1 MGTIVYSNLV
11 DLLLEEGEKTKEDIV
26 KESIERFGFPEEDL
40 SINIEM
46 DLILKKLN
54 NYVLEGEDG
63 KYCLLKLT
71 DTEYIKRTAFV
82 NCLNKASD
90 KYFNTLPHIKKLK
103 Q

>member
-54 NYVLEGEDG
+54 
-63 KYCLLKLT
+63 
-71 DTEYIKRTAFV
+71 
-82 NCLNKASD
+82 
-90 KYFNTLPHIKKLK
+90 KKILFLV
-103 Q
+103 